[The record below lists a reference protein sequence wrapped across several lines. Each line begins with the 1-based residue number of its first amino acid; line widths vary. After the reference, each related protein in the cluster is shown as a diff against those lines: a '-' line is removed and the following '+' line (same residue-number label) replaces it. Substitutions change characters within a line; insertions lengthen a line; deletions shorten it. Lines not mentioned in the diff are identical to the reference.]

1 MRFFGSQE
9 NPPLEKPPYAR
20 TNLALKL
27 QFRLLSLQIPL
38 FLAHFD
44 TSIVFSIKNYDFLT
58 KVNAIFD
65 LDDYSL
71 L

>member
-1 MRFFGSQE
+1 
-9 NPPLEKPPYAR
+9 
-20 TNLALKL
+20 
-27 QFRLLSLQIPL
+27 
-38 FLAHFD
+38 
-44 TSIVFSIKNYDFLT
+44 VFSIKNYDFLT